1 MVVVVVVFVA
11 GHLAVA
17 VNAAKH
23 LHLKNEF
30 EVVQFAVLIVV
41 AVQFHLVVAVVA
53 VVVVFVKD
61 HGHQSPPVK

>member
-11 GHLAVA
+11 EHLAVA
-17 VNAAKH
+17 VNAVKH

-30 EVVQFAVLIVV
+30 EVVQFVVLIVV

-61 HGHQSPPVK
+61 HDHQSLPVE